1 MEIKIDENGN
11 EYARF
16 AAKLMSYANQTRK
29 NSNGTE
35 YRVATIEYVNFDG
48 ELVTTNAMLYENNFK
63 YGMEVGKVYLASAK
77 PNDEGGVYLS
87 ISHLLHTERPTADS
101 FGLNSIAETKV
112 IEAAPT
118 F

>member
-1 MEIKIDENGN
+1 MEIKIDNNGN

-16 AAKLMSYANQTRK
+16 AAKLLSYADTTRK

-35 YRVATIEYVNFDG
+35 YRVATIEYVNIDG
-48 ELVTTNAMLYENNFK
+48 ELTTSNAMLYQNNFK
-63 YGMEVGKVYLASAK
+63 HGMEVNQVYLASAK

-87 ISHLLHTERPTADS
+87 ISHLIHAERPTADS
-101 FGLNSIAETKV
+101 FGLNSIAEPRV
-112 IEAAPT
+112 IEATPT